1 MKLNK
6 CKLNYDILSQL
17 RDQFIQNIRL
27 KQIIFDHLFNTY
39 NDKFVTTLLHFI
51 NEDYI
56 QETLKWTFRN
66 LLIEEFKQVLA
77 RNGSDLT
84 DFLKFIKNG
93 DESTIISYEK
103 MIDISNQFAGIR
115 VDDQKWQSSV
125 VLNIKI
131 QFKAMRINGT
141 DIIKFFSE
149 V

>member
-66 LLIEEFKQVLA
+66 LLIEEFK
-77 RNGSDLT
+77 
-84 DFLKFIKNG
+84 
-93 DESTIISYEK
+93 
-103 MIDISNQFAGIR
+103 
-115 VDDQKWQSSV
+115 
-125 VLNIKI
+125 
-131 QFKAMRINGT
+131 
-141 DIIKFFSE
+141 
-149 V
+149 